1 MTRSP
6 YSRLG
11 SLAAPGL
18 ISALLLVSGALS
30 ACTSTNTSAGT
41 GNGQD
46 DRAAGLL
53 ADAKK
58 TLDAT
63 DSVHFTLTTSDVPDG
78 SALRGGEGSAVRPD
92 KFKGDLKMSFASS
105 MVTVKVVSVD
115 GKFYAKL
122 PVTPGYTEVD
132 PAQFG
137 VGDPGRYMQPEG
149 GVSTLLVKAT
159 NAKLGKKSRVNGEV
173 VQEVHATVPGI
184 VVEDLLTSADSTKPV
199 TATFSVVEGSNELRK
214 AVVKG
219 PFFEKGVDSTLTIV
233 LDRYGE
239 KVDISAPKVG

>member
-1 MTRSP
+1 MIRSP
-6 YSRLG
+6 HSRFRA
-11 SLAAPGL
+11 LAVFCA
-18 ISALLLVSGALS
+18 ISALGAITACSGTDS
-30 ACTSTNTSAGT
+30 ADRS
-41 GNGQD
+41 GQT

-78 SALRGGEGSAVRPD
+78 SATLRGGEGSAVRPD

-115 GKFYAKL
+115 GKFYAEL

-173 VQEVHATVPGI
+173 VQEVHATIPG
-184 VVEDLLTSADSTKPV
+184 VVVKDLLTSADATKPV
-199 TATFSVVEGSNELRK
+199 TATFSIVEGSNELRK
-214 AVVKG
+214 AVLKG
-219 PFFEKGVDSTLTIV
+219 PFFDKGVDSTLTIV